1 MEIILGVYSK
11 EYPDMARLHEE
22 DLDTIEKVNDKVQ
35 QVGQLFFTTA
45 GIEYIKTHF
54 STEEL
59 IQLTNDNGFTDLD
72 YFIGYISHYSEDD
85 FSKIL
90 IWNKDDVLANL
101 SGVPSVKLPEGF
113 HIIFTGEKLPF
124 TATDF
129 KYYLKLI
136 KENYDENT
144 FNIDLFNYIW
154 QDDFNDDEDNRGVTK
169 FFDINPYSTSYL
181 DYDHVSIYYRLVDYT
196 RPVIDRVELAEHEL
210 NTYIEEL
217 GKPLYE
223 RTLPPFAMRNTIENL
238 ENTSEV
244 TEEYKKAYVTF
255 LDKLASIHDRRGLE
269 LKAYA
274 YYGGNKFVKE
284 DYKVSEQ
291 CLLELM
297 KDGFDDNYADTLGYI
312 YYYGRVN
319 NGVPQYDKA
328 FEYFMM
334 SSIAGNVEAT
344 YKLGDMY
351 KNGYGVVKNEEA
363 ARQCYENLYPKVL
376 REFYWKPEYASLADV
391 ALRLG
396 SFYTDSKNCHI
407 GARLF
412 LEALLS
418 INIRNGKFDSSV
430 KHSIQKCLFDVYE
443 KQRDAILSHN
453 NLEYSFFHIGEFKV
467 KREED
472 KIFIE
477 TERNEIIF
485 DLEQMNCMNT
495 SSFIIQFE
503 GEVILDSK
511 EEERCD
517 QVTIYDDEIHFK
529 FNSDDV
535 LVIKN
540 GKTKILFDRQLVE
553 TAPDE
558 NIYHVAICQYSKG
571 QGRKYTFLVE
581 EEGNINDEWIIKEN
595 DTVIYPIEFKDQKG
609 YELPCDASVLKHIIR
624 KK

>member
-1 MEIILGVYSK
+1 METILGVYSK
-11 EYPDMARLHEE
+11 EYPDMAYLHKE

-35 QVGQLFFTTA
+35 QVGQLFFTTS

-72 YFIGYISHYSEDD
+72 YFIGYITHYSEDD

-223 RTLPPFAMRNTIENL
+223 RTLPPFAMRNIIENL

-319 NGVPQYDKA
+319 NGVP
-328 FEYFMM
+328 
-334 SSIAGNVEAT
+334 
-344 YKLGDMY
+344 
-351 KNGYGVVKNEEA
+351 
-363 ARQCYENLYPKVL
+363 
-376 REFYWKPEYASLADV
+376 
-391 ALRLG
+391 
-396 SFYTDSKNCHI
+396 
-407 GARLF
+407 
-412 LEALLS
+412 
-418 INIRNGKFDSSV
+418 
-430 KHSIQKCLFDVYE
+430 
-443 KQRDAILSHN
+443 
-453 NLEYSFFHIGEFKV
+453 
-467 KREED
+467 
-472 KIFIE
+472 
-477 TERNEIIF
+477 
-485 DLEQMNCMNT
+485 
-495 SSFIIQFE
+495 
-503 GEVILDSK
+503 
-511 EEERCD
+511 
-517 QVTIYDDEIHFK
+517 
-529 FNSDDV
+529 
-535 LVIKN
+535 
-540 GKTKILFDRQLVE
+540 
-553 TAPDE
+553 
-558 NIYHVAICQYSKG
+558 
-571 QGRKYTFLVE
+571 
-581 EEGNINDEWIIKEN
+581 
-595 DTVIYPIEFKDQKG
+595 
-609 YELPCDASVLKHIIR
+609 
-624 KK
+624 